1 MIIRRDD
8 DGKIV
13 KNAHLIGTLRRIL
26 KLLFHRIKPVFVFD
40 GETPALKLKT
50 SLKRRK
56 IRERQEINLRATAQ
70 KLLLSQL
77 KQRIIHEKSST
88 LNKEN
93 TEKVT
98 NDENVSHVTDDSTVK
113 SRDPESMR
121 VHQVNNENEN
131 VEWEDGYSHF
141 VEKDIDSDSDN
152 EVSWDIPENGEF
164 NIEVLAAIPSHYRKD
179 IIEETRK
186 RERQKKRSTYIPVA
200 NNPQLYSQT
209 QLANFLRSR

>member
-152 EVSWDIPENGEF
+152 EVTWDIPENGEF